1 MYIFQYILLL
11 LSFPEWK
18 FSQRFDMDETVWK
31 CSQTIPK
38 NIILW
43 VIPKHM
49 GQSLKIT
56 ISDLGKIEN
65 MAYINKNLF

>member
-1 MYIFQYILLL
+1 
-11 LSFPEWK
+11 
-18 FSQRFDMDETVWK
+18 MDETVWK